1 MIVGYLGEI
10 PFVTSRD
17 YLVTFDDYQRQG
29 EGRWAKHEIVNNK
42 PVLEFLG
49 PDLEEISFR
58 ISLRRDHGIEPEA
71 LLKQLRKMRDTGQA
85 VPLVL
90 GSKVIGE
97 AIKTQILKAPYANN
111 VGLWVLTRINES
123 VKHWAGGNLYS
134 VDVDVTISEY
144 AGRATL

>member
-17 YLVTFDDYQRQG
+17 YLVTFDDYQRQS

-42 PVLEFLG
+42 PILEFLG
-49 PDLEEISFR
+49 PDLEEISLK
-58 ISLRRDHGIEPEA
+58 ISLRRDHGIEPEM
-71 LLKQLRKMRDTGQA
+71 LLKKLRKMRDTGQ
-85 VPLVL
+85 PIPFVL

-97 AIKTQILKAPYANN
+97 AIKTKIIKAPFANN
-111 VGLWVLTRINES
+111 VGLWVLTRISES

-134 VDVDVTISEY
+134 VDVEITLSEY
-144 AGRATL
+144 AGRATV